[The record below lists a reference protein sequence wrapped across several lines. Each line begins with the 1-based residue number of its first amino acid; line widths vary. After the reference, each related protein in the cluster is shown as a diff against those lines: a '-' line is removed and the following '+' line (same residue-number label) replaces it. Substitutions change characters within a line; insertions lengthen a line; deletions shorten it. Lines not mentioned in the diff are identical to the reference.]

1 MTLTMPKNEPAAVTT
16 SWRALPVIL
25 LAQFLAVVD
34 FFIVNVALP
43 SIGADLRAGPAGV
56 QFVVAGYG
64 LAYACC
70 LVAGGR
76 LGDAFGRRRLFVL
89 GLAAFTLTSLL
100 CGLAPSASALIAARV
115 LQGVAAGAM
124 VPQVLATIQATYAGG
139 MRARALGLFGATIG
153 AGSVAGELI
162 GGVLLRA
169 DVAGTGWRAIFLVNV
184 PLGIAGLFAA
194 RLVPQSRS
202 SSPAPVDPRG
212 ALLLAGTLA
221 LLLAPLSVGR
231 ELHWPL
237 WTIAALLAV
246 PLLGLALWRDQRA
259 AERDE
264 RRAPML
270 PPSLLREPAVRRGL
284 AVALLYFPTVGGF
297 MFVFAVLAQS
307 GLGWSPL
314 RAGLGLTPMA
324 AGFLVMSLAA
334 ARIVARR
341 GGLAIV
347 VGAWGFAAG
356 LGVLAM
362 QALLWY
368 DRLSLL
374 TVAPAMLVTG
384 LGGGLVMVPLF
395 GAVLATVPPQVAGA
409 ASGALVTAQQAGLA
423 AGVATVGSLFVAVA
437 ERSGWAGGAV
447 TGLAACAVLA
457 SACAVACAR
466 LPRR

>member
-1 MTLTMPKNEPAAVTT
+1 MTLTMPSVEPPAVATA
-16 SWRALPVIL
+16 WRALPVIL

-43 SIGADLRAGPAGV
+43 SVGTDLHAGPAAV

-76 LGDAFGRRRLFVL
+76 LGDAFGRRRLFTI

-100 CGLAPSASALIAARV
+100 CGLAPTSGALIAARV
-115 LQGVAAGAM
+115 LQGAAAGAM
-124 VPQVLATIQATYAGG
+124 VPQVLATIQATYAGAT
-139 MRARALGLFGATIG
+139 RARALGLFGATIG

-162 GGVLLRA
+162 GGLLLRA
-169 DVAGTGWRAIFLVNV
+169 DIAGTGWRAIFLVNV

-202 SSPAPVDPRG
+202 GSPAPVDPRG

-221 LLLAPLSVGR
+221 LLLGPLSVGR

-237 WTIAALLAV
+237 WSVVGLLAV
-246 PLLGLALWRDQRA
+246 
-259 AERDE
+259 
-264 RRAPML
+264 PML

-284 AVALLYFPTVGGF
+284 VVALLYFPTVGGF
-297 MFVFAVLAQS
+297 MFVFAVFAQS

-324 AGFLVMSLAA
+324 AGFLVMSLVAQ
-334 ARIVARR
+334 RIVARR
-341 GGLAIV
+341 GVPAIV
-347 VGAWGFAAG
+347 VGAAVFAAG
-356 LGVLAM
+356 LAALVL
-362 QALLWY
+362 QL
-368 DRLSLL
+368 RLGYAHL
-374 TVAPAMLVTG
+374 TPLTLTPAMLVAG
-384 LGGGLVMVPLF
+384 LGGGQVMVPLF
-395 GAVLATVPPQVAGA
+395 GAVLATVPPTVAGA
-409 ASGALVTAQQAGLA
+409 ASGALVTAQQAALA
-423 AGVATVGSLFVAVA
+423 AGVATVGSLFVAVS
-437 ERSGWAGGAV
+437 ERSGWQAGAV
-447 TGLAACAVLA
+447 TGLSACVLLAAG
-457 SACAVACAR
+457 CAVAAAR